1 MTKQEQK
8 NNNKYSWDHPY
19 YNKEKDKTEPN
30 KSFEAFNYYIEMG
43 SNRNL
48 KAVAEHTQIS
58 YDTIKKYSAI
68 FKWKQR
74 INDKLTHEQKEIYK
88 NQMNNVIY
96 FNDLRLK
103 RINLL
108 NNILIKMLV
117 NIDSISNEQI
127 EYIDLDKIKRYKQY
141 IQMYKELEQIEQRN
155 NKQYIKT
162 TENLL
167 LNNDFENQQEY
178 NKILEHME
186 QEYTTINKQI
196 EYELTTTKQIDTPK
210 IIKNTKKPKSRNQYP
225 KVLDIKDVKEML
237 GTY

>member
-1 MTKQEQK
+1 MTKQEQE
-8 NNNKYSWDHPY
+8 NNKYSWEHPY
-19 YNKEKDKTEPN
+19 YNKEQDKTEPN

-48 KAVAEHTQIS
+48 KAVAEHTKIS
-58 YDTIKKYSAI
+58 YDTIKKYSAV

-74 INDKLTHEQKEIYK
+74 IKDKLTHEQKEIYK

-108 NNILIKMLV
+108 NNVLIKMLV
-117 NIDSISNEQI
+117 NINTISNNEIEHITADQI
-127 EYIDLDKIKRYKQY
+127 KVFKQY
-141 IQMYKELEQIEQRN
+141 IQMYKELEQIEQKN

-178 NKILEHME
+178 NNILEHME

-196 EYELTTTKQIDTPK
+196 EHELTTTKQIDIPK
-210 IIKNTKKPKSRNQYP
+210 LIKNTKKPKSRNQYP
-225 KVLDIKDVKEML
+225 DVLDIKDVKEML